1 MTKAE
6 LINIL
11 KKNEYEKELIDY
23 ILSKNIKRILGRK
36 IDELEKVIKLLK
48 QENID
53 VRKCLTILARG
64 KSDEIEKI
72 IKLLKQENI
81 DVKNC
86 LSVLAQGKS
95 DEIKKII
102 KLLKQENIDI
112 KNCLTILARGKSD
125 EIEKI
130 IKLLKQEYID
140 VRKCLTIL
148 AQGKSDEI
156 EKIIKLLKQEHID
169 VRKCLTILAKGKSDE
184 IEKTIK
190 LLKQENISVNKIV
203 EFNMYYLLYEKYE
216 NVENLVMFKNSYHN
230 DDEIKKYFKLKYTT
244 NKFYSKKE
252 IKEICHKLNIDIS
265 KFLDIFKIKNKSLKE
280 EIIKNLNNDKQL
292 WIGNSYQCTKE
303 QLENN
308 KEFILKMCHIV
319 SINFAKK
326 YNCIHLINDLE
337 GCVLDIIIDKCGDFF
352 YEYEDKNLF
361 YSIYSYCIKSLH
373 NFINKNTL
381 QLIDNK
387 KYNSDINYEEYNS
400 KVLQDM
406 NLDIT
411 EREIIDY
418 LSYLLENGVANYE
431 ENIKNKY
438 NLNNDEYSEIIEK
451 VKIKIINS
459 KNNKF

>member
-6 LINIL
+6 FINIL
-11 KKNEYEKELIDY
+11 KKNGYEKELIDY

-53 VRKCLTILARG
+53 VRKCLTILA
-64 KSDEIEKI
+64 K
-72 IKLLKQENI
+72 
-81 DVKNC
+81 
-86 LSVLAQGKS
+86 
-95 DEIKKII
+95 
-102 KLLKQENIDI
+102 
-112 KNCLTILARGKSD
+112 GKSD

-169 VRKCLTILAKGKSDE
+169 VKNCLTILAQGKSDE

-230 DDEIKKYFKLKYTT
+230 DDEIKKYFKLKYTI
-244 NKFYSKKE
+244 NRFYRKKE
-252 IKEICHKLNIDIS
+252 IEEICHKLNIDIS

-326 YNCIHLINDLE
+326 YNCIHLINDLK

-352 YEYEDKNLF
+352 YEYEDKKLLF
-361 YSIYSYCIKSLH
+361 LSIYSYCIKSLH

-400 KVLQDM
+400 KVLQDV

-418 LSYLLENGVANYE
+418 MSYLLENRVSNYE

-438 NLNNDEYSEIIEK
+438 NLNNDEYSEIIGK